1 MSGLSDRRWSSVRKK
16 GQVSTEPPTPQGD
29 KWLHDPRDVQYQ
41 YQITKI
47 LQSTIHNSLPFD
59 MNNFINDQQH
69 QQQQQQSNVP
79 STVKSSSYQNVTHK
93 KVSGTV
99 ILTDSHLTFYPLS
112 TGVASEQSPW
122 TSISK
127 HQVSP
132 ITHARHL
139 LKIVF
144 LQKEDAAGSES
155 NSDPKGKEN
164 KNITTAHTY
173 EFQSRNELERIR
185 NDISARLV
193 NSRRIMALNSDQ
205 KSLLPHAQDQ
215 RKRKIGDISSGTH
228 PEPSSTTTTT
238 STTNLTSLST
248 YEQSVSCSSIL
259 ASDRNVRT
267 QHSLLTAATAESA
280 STTTTHSE
288 PILQEND
295 FWSTH
300 GKKVSNQYAKIQGY
314 IGKGISSSIKSSLD
328 IQISGNIVSKPIRL
342 GVDEIRQIFIMY
354 PAVHAAYEEK
364 VPLELSEEQFWRKY
378 LESEYFHRDRGRLNA
393 FSKALDRKDDG
404 MISSSQAM
412 SVADG
417 SEVGDADKK
426 SISKEEDNKMI
437 AKEREESAR
446 MGAASS
452 NDIFSRKE
460 MELQR
465 IQAQTLSSRKMR
477 QSSVNIAFGQ
487 FDLTSTANTERGS
500 KLLLKSSD
508 LEPSDDRS
516 RKVIEKYNKHWAIVL
531 NPDLAR
537 AGCNVSDLVHESV
550 NHVVEGD
557 DDAKALGGVG
567 REMHQLV
574 RYANARDNY
583 ADTRDSSEL
592 VLYKELK
599 LANINRYTFDR
610 EGQND
615 ESKTDIDD
623 RDMAFAQSSMELLKS
638 MVQPLIK
645 ETSHQN
651 ASNMATENAFPD
663 PNFGK
668 NLLLALTK
676 HMVRDAMT
684 DKDTAKQ
691 VKSLPEEFRSQL
703 ISYTRRSSELLR
715 HFFALRHVIEEEQK
729 LNKPTLKSARKLEKI
744 VKAME
749 GVFREL
755 ESKRNELPQSE
766 RGDLMRVMMLQT
778 MEQLDWA
785 IQLNPKTS
793 RSSGGFVTVAD

>member
-1 MSGLSDRRWSSVRKK
+1 VRKRRK
-16 GQVSTEPPTPQGD
+16 EKVTRLTVVVHCV
-29 KWLHDPRDVQYQ
+29 KWAELVQREREIKKTKAVLPNFHHTHTIYEMNGFLHD
-41 YQITKI
+41 
-47 LQSTIHNSLPFD
+47 H
-59 MNNFINDQQH
+59 H
-69 QQQQQQSNVP
+69 QQQQQQPNVP
-79 STVKSSSYQNVTHK
+79 STVQSSSYPNVIHK
-93 KVSGTV
+93 KVTGTV
-99 ILTDSHLTFYPLS
+99 ILTDTHLTFYPTS
-112 TGVASEQSPW
+112 TGVASVQSPW

-139 LKIVF
+139 LKIV
-144 LQKEDAAGSES
+144 LHKEDIVISKS
-155 NSDPKGKEN
+155 NEDQKGKDN
-164 KNITTAHTY
+164 TNISAAITSHTY

-185 NDISARLV
+185 NDISNRLV
-193 NSRRIMALNSDQ
+193 NSRRIQALNSDQ
-205 KSLLPHAQDQ
+205 TSPPSQILHDS
-215 RKRKIGDISSGTH
+215 RKRKVGDISSGTH
-228 PEPSSTTTTT
+228 PEPSSTLESTSAT
-238 STTNLTSLST
+238 STTNLTSLSK
-248 YEQSVSCSSIL
+248 YEQTVSCSSIL

-267 QHSLLTAATAESA
+267 QHSLLTAATTSA
-280 STTTTHSE
+280 SMNPTIPTTE

-314 IGKGISSSIKSSLD
+314 IGKGMSSSIKSSLD

-393 FSKALDRKDDG
+393 FSKVVEKKDDG
-404 MISSSQAM
+404 ILSSSQAA

-417 SEVGDADKK
+417 SEGGETDKK
-426 SISKEEDNKMI
+426 GPSKEEENKMI

-460 MELQR
+460 IELQR
-465 IQAQTLSSRKMR
+465 MQAQTLDSSTKKKR
-477 QSSVNIAFGQ
+477 QSSVNIAVGQ

-537 AGCNVSDLVHESV
+537 AGCNVSDLVHQSV
-550 NHVVEGD
+550 NHVLEGD
-557 DDAKALGGVG
+557 DDAKALGGIG

-583 ADTRDSSEL
+583 IDTSDSSEL

-599 LANINRYTFDR
+599 LANTNRYNFKR
-610 EGQND
+610 EGQKD
-615 ESKTDIDD
+615 ESTMDING
-623 RDMAFAQSSMELLKS
+623 RDLAFAQISMDQIKS
-638 MVQPLIK
+638 MVQPLMK
-645 ETSHQN
+645 EISNGNSSN
-651 ASNMATENAFPD
+651 AATENAFPD

-729 LNKPTLKSARKLEKI
+729 QKKSTLKSSQKLEKI
-744 VKAME
+744 IKAME
-749 GVFREL
+749 SVFREL

-766 RGDLMRVMMLQT
+766 RGELMRVMMLQT

-785 IQLNPKTS
+785 LNPKTS
-793 RSSGGFVTVAD
+793 RGSGGFVTVVAD